1 MGALLTQQNQG
12 VTESTP
18 PLTPFNWRQLIFF
31 TALDANAYHYDL
43 PAMEFLMKRLL
54 PLIVLSAVSIS
65 AIAADE
71 FTLTIKDHAFAPQ
84 ELVLPAGKKI
94 KLRVVNN
101 DPTPAEFESK
111 PLSRE
116 KIIPGNSMVTINIG
130 PLKPGNYA
138 FVEEYHESEAAAQG
152 TIVVK

>member
-1 MGALLTQQNQG
+1 
-12 VTESTP
+12 
-18 PLTPFNWRQLIFF
+18 
-31 TALDANAYHYDL
+31 
-43 PAMEFLMKRLL
+43 MKRLL

-71 FTLTIKDHAFAPQ
+71 FTLTIKDHAFVPQ

-116 KIIPGNSMVTINIG
+116 KMIPGNSMVTINIG
-130 PLKPGNYA
+130 PLKPGTYA

-152 TIVVK
+152 SIVVK